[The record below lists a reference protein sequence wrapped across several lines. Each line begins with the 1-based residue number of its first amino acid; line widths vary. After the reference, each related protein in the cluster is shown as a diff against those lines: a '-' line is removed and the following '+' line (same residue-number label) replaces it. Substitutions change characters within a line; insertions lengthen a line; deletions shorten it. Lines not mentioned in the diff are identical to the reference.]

1 MSDVFKKLSCNA
13 KKVVVDKKSDDTLKI
28 IITDSVGDIQTLSVG
43 IKTEATQN
51 IDILGDKLDQYTDV
65 SSLDIIHSTKKSK
78 KYDSMNISMKWNH
91 TEKPSVYE
99 IRNKD
104 KIVFTGTFSDAMIWV
119 NNNVKECDQ
128 KIVTKKSLH

>member
-1 MSDVFKKLSCNA
+1 MDDQFKKLICYA
-13 KKVVVDKKSDDTLKI
+13 KKVVVDKKSDDTLEI
-28 IITDSVGDIQTLSVG
+28 IVVDSAGDTHNINVA

-51 IDILGDKLDQYTDV
+51 IDILGDKLEQYTDV
-65 SSLDIIHSTKKSK
+65 SSLEVSHEIKKSD
-78 KYDSMNISMKWNH
+78 KYDSTDISMKWDH
-91 TEKPSVYE
+91 TEKPSVFE
-99 IRNKD
+99 IKSKD

>member
-1 MSDVFKKLSCNA
+1 M
-13 KKVVVDKKSDDTLKI
+13 
-28 IITDSVGDIQTLSVG
+28 TDSVGDTHTINVA

-51 IDILGDKLDQYTDV
+51 INILGDKLEQYTDV
-65 SSLDIIHSTKKSK
+65 SSLEVFHEIKKSD
-78 KYDSMNISMKWNH
+78 KYDSRNISMKWNH
-91 TEKPSVYE
+91 ASKPSVYE

-128 KIVTKKSLH
+128 KIVTKRSLH